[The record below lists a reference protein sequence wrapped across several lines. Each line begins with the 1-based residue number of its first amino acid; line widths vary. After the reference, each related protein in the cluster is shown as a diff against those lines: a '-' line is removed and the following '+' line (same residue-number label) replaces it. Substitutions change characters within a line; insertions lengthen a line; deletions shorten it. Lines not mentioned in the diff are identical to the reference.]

1 MGTLA
6 RPGCKRLQM
15 AELRLLILVAHRSE
29 SGPKTTLAR
38 KRTNILQVVEYV
50 PQWTG
55 SALVPLQILIL
66 ASIAE
71 LRLVLYPC

>member
-6 RPGCKRLQM
+6 RPGCKWLQM
-15 AELRLLILVAHRSE
+15 AELRLSIVVGHGSE
-29 SGPKTTLAR
+29 SGPRTTLAR
-38 KRTNILQVVEYV
+38 KRTDILQVVEYV

-55 SALVPLQILIL
+55 SALLPLQILVL

-71 LRLVLYPC
+71 LRLILYLC